1 MSSEITIGNRV
12 IGPGHPTYVIAELS
26 GNHSHSIDIAEEI
39 IRGCA
44 EAGVDAVKLQTYTAD
59 TMTLDVDR
67 PEYAINSGTWDGRR
81 LYELYQDAS
90 TPWEWTS
97 RLMELAT
104 SLGLHL
110 FSSPFDHTAVDFL
123 EQFNPPCHKVA
134 SFEITDVTLL
144 RAIGATQ
151 RPVIMS
157 TGLASRE
164 EIERAIAVL
173 RESGAGDIALLKCT
187 SSYPANLADLNL
199 AQISQMKA
207 DFDLVIGYS
216 DHSLGVAASSTAVAM
231 GANIIEKH
239 VKSERSDSSP
249 DAVFSS
255 TLEEMSELVVALRQI
270 ETMQGKPRYGPTDA
284 EIPML
289 NFRRSVIV
297 GRDIEIGEIISEGD
311 LVVKRPAIGAEPR
324 YLSDFLGRKAARK
337 LVRGEGIQITDVEN

>member
-1 MSSEITIGNRV
+1 M
-12 IGPGHPTYVIAELS
+12 
-26 GNHSHSIDIAEEI
+26 
-39 IRGCA
+39 
-44 EAGVDAVKLQTYTAD
+44 
-59 TMTLDVDR
+59 
-67 PEYAINSGTWDGRR
+67 
-81 LYELYQDAS
+81 
-90 TPWEWTS
+90 
-97 RLMELAT
+97 
-104 SLGLHL
+104 
-110 FSSPFDHTAVDFL
+110 
-123 EQFNPPCHKVA
+123 KV
-134 SFEITDVTLL
+134 
-144 RAIGATQ
+144 
-151 RPVIMS
+151 
-157 TGLASRE
+157 
-164 EIERAIAVL
+164 
-173 RESGAGDIALLKCT
+173 
-187 SSYPANLADLNL
+187 
-199 AQISQMKA
+199 

-216 DHSLGVAASSTAVAM
+216 DHSLGVAAASTAVAM
-231 GANIIEKH
+231 GAHIIEKH